1 MVDLYWKLLRHP
13 GNREATVARG
23 DFPRKPADAVEFAGL
38 TMPSLIVWGKKDML
52 IPLAN
57 ATWFAR
63 QLPNETL
70 VTYDDLGHIPM
81 EEDPKRT
88 VADFRAWLVKTGL
101 DRTATPATQ
110 STASPASAPVASGVT
125 QTGG

>member
-1 MVDLYWKLLRHP
+1 
-13 GNREATVARG
+13 
-23 DFPRKPADAVEFAGL
+23 
-38 TMPSLIVWGKKDML
+38 MPSLILWGKKDTL

-63 QLPNETL
+63 QLPNDTL

-88 VADFRAWLVKTGL
+88 VADFRAWLEKTGL
-101 DRTATPATQ
+101 NRTATPATQ
-110 STASPASAPVASGVT
+110 SIASPVTAPVAAAPVNTGVT
-125 QTGG
+125 QTRG